1 MKSNKLSLAL
11 SLGTVLIAGTALV
24 GCSSNPFSAEKSADT
39 KSTTEAKPAT
49 DGSAAK
55 KDGACGAKKDGSC
68 GAKKDGACGA
78 KKDGSCGA
86 KKDGACGA
94 KK

>member
-11 SLGTVLIAGTALV
+11 SLGTVLIAGTTLA
-24 GCSSNPFSAEKSADT
+24 GCGSNPFSAEKGADT
-39 KSTTEAKPAT
+39 TMTHTKPA
-49 DGSAAK
+49 DGS
-55 KDGACGAKKDGSC
+55 CGAKKDGSC
-68 GAKKDGACGA
+68 GAKQDGSCGA

-86 KKDGACGA
+86 KQDGSCGA

>member
-1 MKSNKLSLAL
+1 MKSNKFSLAL
-11 SLGTVLIAGTALV
+11 SLGTVLIAGTTLA

-39 KSTTEAKPAT
+39 KSATEAKPAA
-49 DGSAAK
+49 DSAAK

-78 KKDGSCGA
+78 KKDGSCGT